1 MEKIMGARS
10 SAVRSL
16 ALAGVISDNPKSFYL
31 NYRRISLEQKVPAI
45 TRHETTQYLAD
56 LVRAKGIEV
65 NSEDTSDA
73 LSDNRVP
80 KDVDAEIEAEI
91 DAAIRE
97 AEADDNGF
105 GFSDDP
111 VTGSPLTQALRTR
124 AQEWLGDKKDVKF
137 LWKPFKF
144 EGQDFYM
151 VSTWRLR
158 KNGFLWNLTGT
169 TGNNPV
175 LHRCGPEVLHF
186 EDNCAVC
193 VTEDFEMDWQIPK
206 RFTDSL
212 LAGTTQ
218 KVEATVFVWL
228 VNYIPHR
235 EFRFWLNEERD
246 NPPKGVKQKIDIWKK
261 RLEHKPI

>member
-1 MEKIMGARS
+1 MLRS
-10 SAVRSL
+10 
-16 ALAGVISDNPKSFYL
+16 
-31 NYRRISLEQKVPAI
+31 Q
-45 TRHETTQYLAD
+45 
-56 LVRAKGIEV
+56 
-65 NSEDTSDA
+65 
-73 LSDNRVP
+73 
-80 KDVDAEIEAEI
+80 
-91 DAAIRE
+91 E

-105 GFSDDP
+105 GFSDVLNGLTP
-111 VTGSPLTQALRTR
+111 TQALRTR

-158 KNGFLWNLTGT
+158 KNGFLWNLTGMM
-169 TGNNPV
+169 GNNPV
-175 LHRCGPEVLHF
+175 LHRCGPKCCTSRTTARFVSP
-186 EDNCAVC
+186 N
-193 VTEDFEMDWQIPK
+193 TSEMDWQIPK

-218 KVEATVFVWL
+218 KVEATEFFVWL

-246 NPPKGVKQKIDIWKK
+246 NPRKA
-261 RLEHKPI
+261 